1 MLKMTKNKML
11 VLLGILSAAA
21 ITFYLLYGLNP
32 DIYFYQIPSR
42 IKRVSGIVIVGI
54 AIAVSTVI
62 FQTIVKN
69 RILTPSIM
77 GLDSVYVFI
86 QTTILFVAGVS
97 SPLLLNSQYNYFL
110 SMGILVL
117 FTLIVFKFLFKFTNN
132 NVFLLLLIGIVLG
145 TLFGNLSTFM
155 QILISPEDF
164 SILQGAL
171 FGSFNS
177 INENLLVITAVIIGL
192 MLIII
197 FWDYSSL
204 DVMAL
209 GRENALN
216 LGVNYDRKVSLLLI
230 VVAVLVSVST
240 ALVGPIMFLGLLVVN
255 IAHELFQTYKHFY
268 LILGTVF
275 VSIITLVL
283 GQMVVQFVFNNN
295 IELSVII
302 NLVGGIY
309 FIYLMLRRNRV

>member
-11 VLLGILSAAA
+11 ILLAVLSAGA
-21 ITFYLLYGLNP
+21 IAFYLLYDLNP

-42 IKRVSGIVIVGI
+42 IKRVSGIIIVGV

-117 FTLIVFKFLFKFTNN
+117 FTVVVFKYLFKFTNN
-132 NVFLLLLIGIVLG
+132 NVFILLLIGIVLG

-164 SILQGAL
+164 SILQSAL

-177 INENLLVITAVIIGL
+177 INENLLVITAVIIGI

-197 FWDYSSL
+197 FMDYSSL

-209 GRENALN
+209 GRDGALN
-216 LGVNYDRKVSLLLI
+216 LGVNYDRKVSILLI
-230 VVAVLVSVST
+230 IIAVLVSAST
-240 ALVGPIMFLGLLVVN
+240 ALVGPIMFLGLLVAN

-268 LILGTVF
+268 LILGTIF
-275 VSIITLVL
+275 VSIITLIT

-309 FIYLMLRRNRV
+309 FIYLMLRRNRA